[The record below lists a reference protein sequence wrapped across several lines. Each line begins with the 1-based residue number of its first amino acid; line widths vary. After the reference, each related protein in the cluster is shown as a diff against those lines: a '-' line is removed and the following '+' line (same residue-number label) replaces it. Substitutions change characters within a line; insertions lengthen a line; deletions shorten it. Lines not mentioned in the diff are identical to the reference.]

1 MARAPAAPPLR
12 AADALFGY
20 PPVAFG
26 MAVAPMPSWDN
37 FFVAQLGAS
46 AALTGLLFVGISIN
60 MTKIIAFPS
69 LLTRALKALSLLVLI
84 LVVASLMLVPG
95 QPPLVG
101 GVEMLVTALGGG
113 ALISGLSV
121 RIRLTTDAQFRATSD
136 VEIVTV
142 VAIAA
147 LYIAAGY
154 GLTESDPWGSFLLV
168 PAIVV
173 SFLVAIL
180 DSWILLV
187 EVNR

>member
-1 MARAPAAPPLR
+1 M
-12 AADALFGY
+12 GY

-26 MAVAPMPSWDN
+26 VAIAPMPSWDN

-60 MTKIIAFPS
+60 MTKIIGFPS

-95 QPPLVG
+95 QPPLWNGLEVLG
-101 GVEMLVTALGGG
+101 TAIGGG
-113 ALISGLSV
+113 TLVAYLTV
-121 RIRLTTDAQFRATSD
+121 RIRLTTAPEFYRTSD
-136 VEIVTV
+136 YEVVTV
-142 VAIAA
+142 VAIAV
-147 LYIAAGY
+147 LYVAAGY
-154 GLTESDPWGSFLLV
+154 GITESDPWGNFLLV